1 MPIKIHNDNYLTV
14 SKRGQKLL
22 KFDKNGKIYFPA
34 FVRKIFRDCHFYL
47 EIEGGKLVLD
57 PVKVEDCF
65 FEEEVE

>member
-1 MPIKIHNDNYLTV
+1 
-14 SKRGQKLL
+14 L

-34 FVRKIFRDCHFYL
+34 FVRKIFRDYHFYL